1 MQRMERSL
9 EDVASEVLGMSVEFR
24 AALAK
29 RLLDSLDELTPEE
42 NQRLW
47 VEEAARR
54 YQQLKAGTATAIAS
68 EEVFARL
75 DARPRR

>member
-1 MQRMERSL
+1 MERTL
-9 EDVASEVLGMSVEFR
+9 EEIASEALGMGIESR

-29 RLLDSLDELTPEE
+29 RLLDSLDELSPDEVE
-42 NQRLW
+42 RLW

-54 YQQLKAGTATAIAS
+54 YRQLREGTAGSTPS

-75 DARPRR
+75 QARQR